1 MPRKS
6 ASKRLLDI
14 RPITLKGANAW
25 ISDHH
30 RHSGQSRGHKF
41 SLALWDREDDVMV
54 GAAIVGRPIQ
64 RNLDDGRALE
74 VLRVAVFPE
83 GHPLHRKGACS
94 ALYGAACRAAFAMGY
109 VAVYTYT
116 LRTETGRSLHGAGFV
131 REAEVR
137 GRRRHGWTNRGA
149 GRTGGDERAN
159 VDKWRW
165 VRRRNP

>member
-14 RPITLKGANAW
+14 RPITLKGANAR

-30 RHSGQSRGHKF
+30 RHSASAGATSSRWPSGT
-41 SLALWDREDDVMV
+41 AEDDVMV

-64 RNLDDGRALE
+64 RNLGRRAALE

-109 VAVYTYT
+109 VAVHTHT
-116 LRTETGRSLHGAGFV
+116 LRTETAAACTV
-131 REAEVR
+131 RGSSARREVR
-137 GRRRHGWTNRGA
+137 GRCRHGWTNRGA

-159 VDKWRW
+159 VDK
-165 VRRRNP
+165 RR